1 MTTPL
6 RIGPLRIGLAGLG
19 TVGGGVGKQLEA
31 ERARLAS
38 ISGREIVVSA
48 ICARDRSKDRG
59 FDVTG
64 ATWFDDP
71 VDMAKNAEIEVFV
84 ELIGGS
90 DGSAKS
96 AVEAA
101 LASGKHVVT
110 ANKALVAH
118 HGAAL
123 AALAEE
129 GAAALNFEAAVAGGI
144 PIIKAMREGLLA
156 NQISQVSGIL
166 NGTCNYILTEMEET
180 GADFADVLADAQKLG
195 YAEADPS
202 FDVGGTDAAHKLA
215 ILASLAFGTAVDFSS
230 VYVEGIET
238 ITAAD
243 IKFAAEFGY
252 RIKLLGTAVRNE
264 QGAIE
269 QRVHPALVAHSAPLA
284 SVSGVTNAVSVH
296 GGYVGNVVLTGP
308 GAGEGPTA
316 SAVVADIVDIARGI
330 AFPPFILPQSQLKPA
345 EIVEMSDY
353 SGAYYLRLKAADR
366 AGSMAEVTKALAEA
380 DVSIERIVQRPDQGR
395 DGEWLPVVLIT
406 HETREA
412 TMQRALALLS
422 EHADV
427 VSTPVV
433 IRIQGM

>member
-1 MTTPL
+1 MTT
-6 RIGPLRIGLAGLG
+6 PLRIGLAGLG

-38 ISGREIVVSA
+38 ISGREIIVSA

-71 VDMAKNAEIEVFV
+71 VDMAKNAEIDVFV

-101 LASGKHVVT
+101 LSSGKHVVT

-180 GADFADVLADAQKLG
+180 GADFTDVLADAQKLG

-427 VSTPVV
+427 VSAPVV
-433 IRIQGM
+433 IRIQGS

>member
-1 MTTPL
+1 MTEPL
-6 RIGPLRIGLAGLG
+6 RISLAGLG

-31 ERARLAS
+31 EGPRLAA
-38 ISGREIVVSA
+38 ISGREIQVAA

-59 FDVTG
+59 FDISG
-64 ATWFDDP
+64 AKWFDDP
-71 VDMAKNAEIEVFV
+71 VEMAKSDDIDVFV
-84 ELIGGS
+84 ELVGGS

-101 LASGKHVVT
+101 LSSGKHVVT

-123 AALAEE
+123 ASLAEK
-129 GAAALNFEAAVAGGI
+129 GGAALNFEAAVAGGI
-144 PIIKAMREGLLA
+144 PIIKAMREGLIA
-156 NQISQVSGIL
+156 NKITQVTGIL

-180 GADFADVLADAQKLG
+180 GADFADVLSDAQKLG

-215 ILASLAFGTAVDFSS
+215 VLSSLAFGTEVDFSS
-230 VYVEGIET
+230 VYVEGIEAV
-238 ITAAD
+238 TAAD
-243 IKFAAEFGY
+243 IRFAAEFGY

-269 QRVHPALVAHSAPLA
+269 QRVHPALVAHSAALA
-284 SVSGVTNAVSVH
+284 SVSGVTNAVSVD

-330 AFPPFILPQSQLKPA
+330 IFPPFILPQSQLSPA
-345 EIVEMSDY
+345 ETVDMSDY
-353 SGAYYLRLKAADR
+353 SGAYYLRLEAADR
-366 AGSMAEVTKALAEA
+366 AGSMAEVTKALAAA
-380 DVSIERIVQRPDQGR
+380 DVSIERIMQRPDQGR
-395 DGEWLPVVLIT
+395 DGKWLPVVLIT
-406 HETREA
+406 HETHEA
-412 TMQRALALLS
+412 TMRRALALLS

-433 IRIQGM
+433 IRIQGS

>member
-1 MTTPL
+1 MKS
-6 RIGPLRIGLAGLG
+6 PLRIGLAGLG

-31 ERARLAS
+31 EGARLAA
-38 ISGREIVVSA
+38 ISGRAIQITA

-59 FDVTG
+59 FDISG
-64 ATWFDDP
+64 AKWFDDP
-71 VDMAKNAEIEVFV
+71 VEMAKSDDIDVFV
-84 ELIGGS
+84 ELVGGS

-101 LASGKHVVT
+101 LIAGKHVVT

-123 AALAEE
+123 AALAEK
-129 GAAALNFEAAVAGGI
+129 GGAALNFEAAVAGGI
-144 PIIKAMREGLLA
+144 PIIKAMREGLIA
-156 NQISQVSGIL
+156 NKISRVSGIL

-180 GADFADVLADAQKLG
+180 GADFSDVLSDAQKLG

-202 FDVGGTDAAHKLA
+202 FDVGGIDAAHKLA
-215 ILASLAFGTAVDFSS
+215 ILSSLAFGTEVDFSS
-230 VYVEGIET
+230 VYVEGIEAV
-238 ITAAD
+238 TAAD
-243 IKFAAEFGY
+243 IRFAAEFGY
-252 RIKLLGTAVRNE
+252 RIKLLGAAVRNE

-284 SVSGVTNAVSVH
+284 SVSGVTNAVSVD

-330 AFPPFILPQSQLKPA
+330 AFPPFILPQSQLSP
-345 EIVEMSDY
+345 VETVDMSAY
-353 SGAYYLRLKAADR
+353 SGAYYLRLEAADR

-380 DVSIERIVQRPDQGR
+380 DVSIERIMQRPEHRR
-395 DGEWLPVVLIT
+395 DGKWLPVVLIT

-412 TMQRALALLS
+412 TMRRALGLLS

-433 IRIQGM
+433 IRIQGS